1 MWRPDWRGTDAVSLR
16 VVIQPDRETV
26 AAPKLNVMAIT
37 QLFCPYGSIGIA
49 IGYECSEARNVAVFS

>member
-1 MWRPDWRGTDAVSLR
+1 
-16 VVIQPDRETV
+16 VIQPDRETV